1 MNAPE
6 SRDARETA
14 VLLVPDDQQEIAEQV
29 GQEILRGELAP
40 AAWAKALAAARAGG
54 TEAAGEYARI
64 RLEELSAHHRR
75 RRAKVRDLEVRRLRS
90 SSGVKSVKDLL
101 GRRPVLH
108 NRPAQAS
115 VAGLVGRLLCLLFG
129 AAGSIGCAVR
139 LVAGRAAPEWTPVL
153 ALACGAGM
161 VLVAVLARFAV
172 PQHWVRMGAYRLG
185 LNTVSALACLLSLGL
200 GAKLMIQCPSAVPVR
215 EAARVAQPSAVATA
229 GGGGTVAARAVADRR

>member
-6 SRDARETA
+6 SRAARETA
-14 VLLVPDDQQEIAEQV
+14 VLLVADDQQEIAEQV
-29 GQEILRGELAP
+29 GHEILRGEFAP

-64 RLEELSAHHRR
+64 RLDELTAHHQR
-75 RRAKVRDLEVRRLRS
+75 RRAKLRDLEVRRLQS

-101 GRRPVLH
+101 GRRPVPRNLPV
-108 NRPAQAS
+108 RRD
-115 VAGLVGRLLCLLFG
+115 VAGMAVRLLCLLFG

-161 VLVAVLARFAV
+161 VLVAVLARFTV

-185 LNTVSALACLLSLGL
+185 LNTLSALACLLSLGL

-215 EAARVAQPSAVATA
+215 ETARAGQPSAVAGAPA
-229 GGGGTVAARAVADRR
+229 GPAVADRR